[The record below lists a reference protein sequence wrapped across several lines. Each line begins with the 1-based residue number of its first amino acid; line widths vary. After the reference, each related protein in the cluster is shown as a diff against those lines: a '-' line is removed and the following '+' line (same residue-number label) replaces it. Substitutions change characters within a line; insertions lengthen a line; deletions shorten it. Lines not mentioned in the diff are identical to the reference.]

1 MSLNSSLHK
10 SLTSFSLLF
19 IGAMGSLLTV
29 PILLANPLQVEQSVT
44 QLIDSST
51 NIPEV
56 VEEVGEG
63 RIVLGLLAVGGVA
76 GVVLGTTKAKNHFP
90 SSSSSSYK
98 SKESTIRIE
107 QASRELQRKLLRL
120 LHNDSDTA
128 NRLLS
133 QVKMKNP
140 NRSINW
146 YVEKVIYDLE
156 RDRGRY

>member
-10 SLTSFSLLF
+10 SVTSFSLLF
-19 IGAMGSLLTV
+19 IGAMGSLLTA
-29 PILLANPLQVEQSVT
+29 PILLANPPQVEQSVT

-56 VEEVGEG
+56 VEEVGEA
-63 RIVLGLLAVGGVA
+63 RIVLGLLAVGGAV
-76 GVVLGTTKAKNHFP
+76 GVVGATKAKNHFP
-90 SSSSSSYK
+90 SSPSSSYK

-120 LHNDSDTA
+120 LHNDPDTA